1 MSLRKEFNK
10 QNEPNFEY
18 EEKEVNITYDG
29 KQLLAR
35 IPTEIAKLKDI
46 KKGDKLK
53 FRFEFPE
60 YSAQQK
66 DGKLII
72 EYVRK

>member
-10 QNEPNFEY
+10 QNEPKFGY

-35 IPTEIAKLKDI
+35 IPTEIAKLKKI

-53 FRFEFPE
+53 FRFEFPD
-60 YSAQQK
+60 YPNPQK

>member
-10 QNEPNFEY
+10 QNEPKFEY

-35 IPTEIAKLKDI
+35 IPTEIAKLKEI
-46 KKGDKLK
+46 KKGDKIK

-60 YSAQQK
+60 YPSQQK
-66 DGKLII
+66 DGKLIL